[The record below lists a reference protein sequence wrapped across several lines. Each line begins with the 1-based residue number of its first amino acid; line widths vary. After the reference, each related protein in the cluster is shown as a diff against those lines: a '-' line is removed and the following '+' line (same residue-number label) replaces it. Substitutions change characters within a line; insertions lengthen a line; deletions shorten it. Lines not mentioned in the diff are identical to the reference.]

1 MPQSRF
7 QHVGRDVPRVDG
19 YDKVT
24 GRAKYTGDMV
34 LPGML
39 EGRILRS
46 PLPHARI
53 RAVDTSRAEAL
64 DGVRAVVTAKDLS
77 GLDPFYNGRPVVALE
92 KARYVGEPV
101 AALAA
106 EDEHVAEAALA
117 LIDVD
122 YEELPAAL
130 GVDAALAPGAPL
142 IHDDAPGNVCAY
154 ERVEQGDVEEGLA
167 AADRVFEARYT
178 FPSVYH
184 YSMEPHGAVAR
195 WGADRIDL
203 WSSAQHPFLV
213 QGDIARI
220 FGLTRSQVRLQVS
233 FLGGGFGGKSYT
245 KFEPLVVLLSRKAGR
260 PVRLC
265 LSVPEAMV
273 TVRRHGA
280 SVKLRTGV
288 MNDGALVARQAE
300 IHLDTGAFTENT
312 RMVAQLAATR
322 VLGPYRIPHLR
333 SDVYSIHTNAGSA
346 GSFRSVAAPQTLFAC
361 ESQMDEIAA
370 ALEMDP
376 VELRD
381 RNLLKRGETLQP
393 KLRPVDVDLHSSL
406 RRLVTGARWR
416 RRAGR
421 GKDAGK
427 GGAKGAGT
435 AGGTETRGR
444 EPGGPPLGMAC
455 GSTNA
460 GGVLPV
466 SVALVRLGSDGYVS
480 VMAGSTEMGQGVR
493 TTFTQIV
500 AEELALPLD
509 RVQAVSVDT
518 TVTPYDHS
526 TGASRSTTV
535 MGRAV
540 QVAARDLKRQLRAIA
555 AKAFGVTAGKV
566 KVSEGRLVAGDQAMS
581 FTDALA
587 HRFGAVAG
595 EIVGRGTMGPEMV
608 GWKTPVLW
616 EVGMGVAELEID
628 RDTGVLNLASY
639 VSVADVGKAI
649 HPQHCIGQEE
659 GAAMMG
665 IGHTFMEQMVHDDH
679 QLLNPNLV
687 DYRVPRFKDLP
698 AEYHTYLVENRD
710 GIGPYGSRGMGEGGI
725 FSVAPSVCA
734 ALARATGVRI
744 RDLPLTPERVWR
756 ALNEKN

>member
-1 MPQSRF
+1 MAGLSNFR
-7 QHVGRDVPRVDG
+7 HVGRDVPRVDG
-19 YDKVT
+19 VDKVT
-24 GRAKYTGDMV
+24 GRARFTGDIV

-53 RAVDTSRAEAL
+53 RGIDATRAEAL
-64 DGVRAVVTAKDLS
+64 DGVRAVVTASDLS
-77 GLDPFYNGRPVVALE
+77 GLDPFYNGRPVVAVD
-92 KARYVGEPV
+92 KVRYVGEPV
-101 AALAA
+101 AAVAA
-106 EDEHVAEAALA
+106 EDEHAAEAALA

-122 YEELPAAL
+122 YEELPSAL
-130 GVDAALAPGAPL
+130 GMDAALAPGAPL
-142 IHDDAPGNVCAY
+142 IHDGAPGNVCAH
-154 ERVEQGDVEEGLA
+154 ERVEQGDVDQGFA
-167 AADRVFEARYT
+167 ASDRIFEARYT
-178 FPSVYH
+178 FPMVYH
-184 YSMEPHGAVAR
+184 YSMEPHAAVAHY
-195 WGADRIDL
+195 GADGISL

-220 FGLTRSQVRLQVS
+220 FGVTRSQVRLQVS

-280 SVKLRTGV
+280 TVKLKTGV
-288 MNDGALVARQAE
+288 RNDGALTARQAE

-333 SDVYSIHTNAGSA
+333 SDVYSVHTNAGSA
-346 GSFRSVAAPQTLFAC
+346 GSFRSVGAPQTIFAC

-370 ALEMDP
+370 ELGMDP

-381 RNLLKRGETLQP
+381 RNLLKRGERLQP
-393 KLRPVDVDLHSSL
+393 RLRPVDVDLHSSL
-406 RRLVTGARWR
+406 KRLVAGARWR
-416 RRAGR
+416 RRSG
-421 GKDAGK
+421 AGK
-427 GGAKGAGT
+427 L
-435 AGGTETRGR
+435 
-444 EPGGPPLGMAC
+444 PLGMAC

-460 GGVLPV
+460 GGQLPV
-466 SVALVRLGSDGYVS
+466 SVALVRLGPDGHVS
-480 VMAGSTEMGQGVR
+480 ILAGSTEMGQGVR
-493 TTFTQIV
+493 TVFTQIV
-500 AEELALPLD
+500 AEELSLPCN
-509 RVQAVSVDT
+509 RVQVVSVDT

-540 QVAARDLKRQLRAIA
+540 QAAARDLKRQLCAIA
-555 AKAFGVTAGKV
+555 AKAFGVPPGKV
-566 KVSEGRLVAGDQAMS
+566 TLSGGGLVAGEQAMS
-581 FTDALA
+581 FTDALVC
-587 HRFGAVAG
+587 RFGAVAG
-595 EIVGRGTMGPEMV
+595 EFVGRGTMGPEMV
-608 GWKTPVLW
+608 RWQTPVLW
-616 EVGMGVAELEID
+616 EVGMGVAELDMD
-628 RDTGVLNLASY
+628 RDTGALNLASY

-649 HPQHCIGQEE
+649 HPQHCVAQEE

-687 DYRVPRFKDLP
+687 DYRVPKFQDLP
-698 AEYHTYLVENRD
+698 AEFHTLLVENRD

-725 FSVAPSVCA
+725 FPVAPAVVS

-756 ALNEKN
+756 ALRNEG

>member
-7 QHVGRDVPRVDG
+7 KHVGRNVPRVDG
-19 YDKVT
+19 IDKVT
-24 GRAKYTGDMV
+24 GRAKYTGDIV

-53 RAVDTSRAEAL
+53 RAMDTSRAEAL
-64 DGVRAVVTAKDLS
+64 VGVRAVVTAGDLG
-77 GLDPFYNGRPVVALE
+77 GLDPFYNGRPVVAMD

-101 AALAA
+101 AAVAA
-106 EDEHVAEAALA
+106 EDEHTAEAALA

-122 YEELPAAL
+122 YEELPSAL
-130 GVDAALAPGAPL
+130 GMEAALAPGAPV
-142 IHDDAPGNVCAY
+142 IHDDAPGNVCAHA
-154 ERVEQGDVEEGLA
+154 RVEQGDVEAGFA
-167 AADRVFEARYT
+167 AADRIFEGRYT

-184 YSMEPHGAVAR
+184 YSMEPHAAVAR
-195 WGADRIDL
+195 YGADGIDL

-220 FGLTRSQVRLQVS
+220 FGVTRSQVRLQVS
-233 FLGGGFGGKSYT
+233 FLGGGFGGKSYS
-245 KFEPLVVLLSRKAGR
+245 KFEPLAVLLSRKAGR
-260 PVRLC
+260 PVRMG

-280 SVKLRTGV
+280 AVKLKTGV
-288 MNDGALVARQAE
+288 KHDGALVARQAE

-333 SDVYSIHTNAGSA
+333 SDVYSVHTNAGSA

-370 ALEMDP
+370 ELGMDP

-381 RNLLKRGETLQP
+381 RNLLERGEVLQP
-393 KLRPVDVDLHSSL
+393 KLRPVDVNLRSSL
-406 RRLVTGARWR
+406 NRLVSGSRWR
-416 RRAGR
+416 RRAR
-421 GKDAGK
+421 DPKA
-427 GGAKGAGT
+427 
-435 AGGTETRGR
+435 
-444 EPGGPPLGMAC
+444 PLGVAC

-466 SVALVRLGSDGYVS
+466 SVALVRLGADGCVS
-480 VMAGSTEMGQGVR
+480 VLAGSTEMGQGVK

-500 AEELALPLD
+500 AEELGLPRD
-509 RVQAVSVDT
+509 RVQVVPVDT

-540 QVAARDLKRQLRAIA
+540 QAAARDLKRQLRAIA
-555 AKAFGVTAGKV
+555 ARTFGVRAGSV
-566 KVSEGRLVAGDQAMS
+566 KLSEGHLVAGEQALS

-587 HRFGAVAG
+587 RRFGAVAG

-608 GWKTPVLW
+608 EWKTPVLW
-616 EVGMGVAELEID
+616 EVGMGVAELDID
-628 RDTGVLNLASY
+628 RDTGALSLASY

-687 DYRVPRFKDLP
+687 DYRVPKFQDLP
-698 AEYHTYLVENRD
+698 PEYHTFLVENRD

-725 FSVAPSVCA
+725 FSVAPAAVS

-756 ALNEKN
+756 ALRDGR

>member
-1 MPQSRF
+1 MAGLSNFR
-7 QHVGRDVPRVDG
+7 HVGRDVPRVDG
-19 YDKVT
+19 VDKVT
-24 GRAKYTGDMV
+24 GRARFTGDIV

-53 RAVDTSRAEAL
+53 RGIDATRAEAL
-64 DGVRAVVTAKDLS
+64 DGVRAVVTASDLS
-77 GLDPFYNGRPVVALE
+77 GLDPFYNGRPVVAVD
-92 KARYVGEPV
+92 KVRYVGEPV
-101 AALAA
+101 AAVAA
-106 EDEHVAEAALA
+106 EDEHAAEAALA

-122 YEELPAAL
+122 YEELPSAL
-130 GVDAALAPGAPL
+130 GMDAALAPGAPL
-142 IHDDAPGNVCAY
+142 IHDGAPGNVCAH
-154 ERVEQGDVEEGLA
+154 ERVEQGDVDQGFA
-167 AADRVFEARYT
+167 ASDRIFEARYT
-178 FPSVYH
+178 FPMVYH
-184 YSMEPHGAVAR
+184 YSMEPHAAVAHY
-195 WGADRIDL
+195 GADGISL

-220 FGLTRSQVRLQVS
+220 FGVTRSQVRLQVS

-280 SVKLRTGV
+280 TVKLKTGV
-288 MNDGALVARQAE
+288 RNDGVLTARQAE

-333 SDVYSIHTNAGSA
+333 SDVYSVHTNAGSA
-346 GSFRSVAAPQTLFAC
+346 GSFRSVGAPQTIFAC

-370 ALEMDP
+370 ELGLDP

-381 RNLLKRGETLQP
+381 RNLLKRGERLQP
-393 KLRPVDVDLHSSL
+393 RLRPVDVDLHSSL
-406 RRLVTGARWR
+406 KRLVAGARWR
-416 RRAGR
+416 RRSGE
-421 GKDAGK
+421 GKL
-427 GGAKGAGT
+427 
-435 AGGTETRGR
+435 
-444 EPGGPPLGMAC
+444 PLGMAC

-460 GGVLPV
+460 GGQLPV
-466 SVALVRLGSDGYVS
+466 SVALVRLGPDGHVS
-480 VMAGSTEMGQGVR
+480 VLAGSTEMGQGVK
-493 TTFTQIV
+493 TVFTQIV
-500 AEELALPLD
+500 AEELSLPRS
-509 RVQAVSVDT
+509 RVQVVSVDT

-540 QVAARDLKRQLRAIA
+540 QAAARDLKRQLRAIA
-555 AKAFGVTAGKV
+555 AKAFGVTPGKV
-566 KVSEGRLVAGDQAMS
+566 TLSEGGLVAGEQAMS
-581 FTDALA
+581 FTDALVC
-587 HRFGAVAG
+587 RFGAVAG
-595 EIVGRGTMGPEMV
+595 EFVGRGTMGPEMV
-608 GWKTPVLW
+608 RWQTPVLW
-616 EVGMGVAELEID
+616 EVGMGVAELDID
-628 RDTGVLNLASY
+628 PDTGALNLASY

-649 HPQHCIGQEE
+649 HPQHCVAQEE

-687 DYRVPRFKDLP
+687 DYRVPKFQDLP
-698 AEYHTYLVENRD
+698 AEFHTLLVENRD

-725 FSVAPSVCA
+725 FPVAPAVVS

-756 ALNEKN
+756 ALRNEG

>member
-1 MPQSRF
+1 MPRSSF
-7 QHVGRDVPRVDG
+7 QHVGRAVPRVDG
-19 YDKVT
+19 FDKVT
-24 GRAKYTGDMV
+24 GRARYTGDIV

-53 RAVDTSRAEAL
+53 RAIDTSRAEAL
-64 DGVRAVVTAKDLS
+64 DGVLAVVTATDLA
-77 GLDPFYNGRPVVALE
+77 GLDPFYNGRPVVAME
-92 KARYVGEPV
+92 KVRYVGEPV
-101 AALAA
+101 AAVAA
-106 EDEHVAEAALA
+106 EDEHTAEAALP
-117 LIDVD
+117 LIEVD
-122 YEELPAAL
+122 YEELPSAL
-130 GVDAALAPGAPL
+130 GTDAALAPGAPL
-142 IHDDAPGNVCAY
+142 IHDDAPGNVCAH
-154 ERVEQGDVEEGLA
+154 ERVEQGDVDAGFAASERIFEE
-167 AADRVFEARYT
+167 RYT

-184 YSMEPHGAVAR
+184 YSMEPHAAVAR
-195 WGADRIDL
+195 WAADGIDL

-213 QGDIARI
+213 QADIARI
-220 FGLTRSQVRLQVS
+220 FGRTRSQVRLRAPY
-233 FLGGGFGGKSYT
+233 LGGGFGGKSYS

-260 PVRLC
+260 PVRVC

-280 SVKLRTGV
+280 VVRLKTGV
-288 MNDGALVARQAE
+288 KSDGTLVARQAE
-300 IHLDTGAFTENT
+300 IRLDTGAFTENT

-333 SDVYSIHTNAGSA
+333 SDVYSVHTNAGSA
-346 GSFRSVAAPQTLFAC
+346 GSFRSVGAPQTLFAC

-370 ALEMDP
+370 ALGMDP
-376 VELRD
+376 VALRE
-381 RNLLKRGETLQP
+381 RNLLKRGEILQP
-393 KLRPVDVDLHSSL
+393 RLRPVDVNLRSSL
-406 RRLVTGARWR
+406 RRLVSGARWR
-416 RRAGR
+416 RRTRAAG
-421 GKDAGK
+421 A
-427 GGAKGAGT
+427 
-435 AGGTETRGR
+435 
-444 EPGGPPLGMAC
+444 PLGMAC

-460 GGVLPV
+460 GGQLPV
-466 SVALVRLGSDGYVS
+466 SVALVRLGADGHVS
-480 VMAGSTEMGQGVR
+480 ILAGSTEMGQGVR

-500 AEELALPLD
+500 AEELALPLH

-540 QVAARDLKRQLRAIA
+540 QAAARDLKRQLRAIA

-566 KVSEGRLVAGDQAMS
+566 SVSDGRLVAGERSMS
-581 FTDALA
+581 FRDALA
-587 HRFGAVAG
+587 RRFGAVAG
-595 EIVGRGTMGPEMV
+595 EFIGRGTMDPNMV
-608 GWKTPVLW
+608 RWQTPVLW
-616 EVGMGVAELEID
+616 EVGMGVAELDID
-628 RDTGVLNLASY
+628 RDTGALQLASY

-649 HPQHCIGQEE
+649 HPQHCVAQEE

-687 DYRVPRFKDLP
+687 DYRVPKFQDLP
-698 AEYHTYLVENRD
+698 AEFHTLLVENRD

-725 FSVAPSVCA
+725 FSVAPSVA
-734 ALARATGVRI
+734 SALARATGVRI

-756 ALNEKN
+756 ALNGSRTGEARVESGAFVPDG

>member
-1 MPQSRF
+1 MPRSRF
-7 QHVGRDVPRVDG
+7 QHVGRNVPRVDG
-19 YDKVT
+19 FDKVT
-24 GRAKYTGDMV
+24 GRAKYTGDIV

-53 RAVDTSRAEAL
+53 RAIDASRAEAL
-64 DGVRAVVTAKDLS
+64 GGVRAVVTAKDLS

-92 KARYVGEPV
+92 KVRYVGEPV
-101 AALAA
+101 AAVAA
-106 EDEHVAEAALA
+106 DDEHIAEAALA

-142 IHDDAPGNVCAY
+142 IHDDAPGNVCAH
-154 ERVEQGDVEEGLA
+154 ERVGQGDVEQGFA
-167 AADRVFEARYT
+167 ASDRVFEGRYT

-195 WGADRIDL
+195 WGADSIDL

-220 FGLTRSQVRLQVS
+220 FGVTRSQVRLQVS
-233 FLGGGFGGKSYT
+233 FLGGGFGGKSYS

-280 SVKLRTGV
+280 AVKLRTGV
-288 MNDGALVARQAE
+288 MNDGTLVARQAE
-300 IHLDTGAFTENT
+300 IRLDTGAFTENT

-333 SDVYSIHTNAGSA
+333 SDVYSVHTNAGSA
-346 GSFRSVAAPQTLFAC
+346 GSFRSVAAPQTIFAC

-370 ALEMDP
+370 ALGMDP

-381 RNLLKRGETLQP
+381 RNLLQRGEVLQP
-393 KLRPVDVDLHSSL
+393 KLRPVDVHLHSSL
-406 RRLVTGARWR
+406 KRLVSRSRWR
-416 RRAGR
+416 RRAR
-421 GKDAGK
+421 DRRA
-427 GGAKGAGT
+427 
-435 AGGTETRGR
+435 
-444 EPGGPPLGMAC
+444 PLGMAC

-466 SVALVRLGSDGYVS
+466 SVALVRLGADGHVS
-480 VMAGSTEMGQGVR
+480 ILAGSTEMGQGVK

-500 AEELALPLD
+500 AEELALPRE
-509 RVQAVSVDT
+509 RVRPVPVDT

-540 QVAARDLKRQLRAIA
+540 LAAARDLKRQLRAIA
-555 AKAFGVTAGKV
+555 AKSFGVTAGKV
-566 KVSEGRLVAGDQAMS
+566 TLSEGRLVAGEREMS

-587 HRFGAVAG
+587 CRFGAVAG

-616 EVGMGVAELEID
+616 EVGMGVAELDID
-628 RDTGVLNLASY
+628 RDTGALKLASY

-687 DYRVPRFKDLP
+687 DYRVPKFKDLP

-725 FSVAPSVCA
+725 FSVAPSVVS

-756 ALNEKN
+756 ALRNQE

>member
-19 YDKVT
+19 FDKVT
-24 GRAKYTGDMV
+24 GRAKYTGDIV
-34 LPGML
+34 LHGML

-46 PLPHARI
+46 PLPHARV
-53 RAVDTSRAEAL
+53 RAVDTSKAEAL
-64 DGVRAVVTAKDLS
+64 DGVRAVVTAGDLA

-92 KARYVGEPV
+92 KVRYVGEPV
-101 AALAA
+101 AAVAA
-106 EDEHVAEAALA
+106 EDEHTAEAALA

-122 YEELPAAL
+122 YEELPSAL
-130 GVDAALAPGAPL
+130 GMDAALAPGAPL
-142 IHDDAPGNVCAY
+142 IHDDAPGNVCAH
-154 ERVEQGDVEEGLA
+154 ERVEQGDVEEGFA
-167 AADRVFEARYT
+167 ASDRVFEGRYT
-178 FPSVYH
+178 FPMVYH
-184 YSMEPHGAVAR
+184 YSMEPHAAVAR
-195 WGADRIDL
+195 YGADGIDL

-213 QGDIARI
+213 EGDIARI
-220 FGLTRSQVRLQVS
+220 FGMTRSQVRLRVPY
-233 FLGGGFGGKSYT
+233 LGGGFGGKSYT
-245 KFEPLVVLLSRKAGR
+245 KFEPLVVVLSRKAGR

-280 SVKLRTGV
+280 VVELRTGV
-288 MNDGALVARQAE
+288 KNDGTLVARQAE
-300 IHLDTGAFTENT
+300 IRLDTGAFTENT

-333 SDVYSIHTNAGSA
+333 SDVYSVHTNAGSA
-346 GSFRSVAAPQTLFAC
+346 GSFRSVAAPQTIFAC

-370 ALEMDP
+370 ELGMDP

-393 KLRPVDVDLHSSL
+393 RLRPVDVNLRSSL
-406 RRLVTGARWR
+406 RRLVAGARWH

-421 GKDAGK
+421 GNDAGK
-427 GGAKGAGT
+427 GRVKGAGT
-435 AGGTETRGR
+435 GSGTETGGR

-466 SVALVRLGSDGYVS
+466 SVALVRLGPDGYVA

-509 RVQAVSVDT
+509 RVRAVSVDT

-540 QVAARDLKRQLRAIA
+540 QAAARDLKRQLRAIA
-555 AKAFGVTAGKV
+555 AKAFGVTTGKV
-566 KVSEGRLVAGDQAMS
+566 SLSQGQLVAGEQAMS
-581 FTDALA
+581 FTDALER
-587 HRFGAVAG
+587 RFGAVAG
-595 EIVGRGTMGPEMV
+595 EIVGRGTMDPNMV
-608 GWKTPVLW
+608 RWQTPVLW
-616 EVGMGVAELEID
+616 EVGMGVAELDID
-628 RDTGVLNLASY
+628 RDTGALNLVSY

-687 DYRVPRFKDLP
+687 DYRVPKFEDLP
-698 AEYHTYLVENRD
+698 AEFHTLLVENRD

-725 FSVAPSVCA
+725 FSVAPSVVS

-756 ALNEKN
+756 ALREEG

>member
-1 MPQSRF
+1 MPQSSF

-19 YDKVT
+19 VDKVT
-24 GRAKYTGDMV
+24 GQARYTGDIV

-53 RAVDTSRAEAL
+53 RAIDTSKAEAL
-64 DGVRAVVTAKDLS
+64 RGVRAVVTAKDLS
-77 GLDPFYNGRPVVALE
+77 GIDPFYNGRPVVAMG
-92 KARYVGEPV
+92 KVRYVGEPV
-101 AALAA
+101 AAVAA
-106 EDEHVAEAALA
+106 EDEHTAEAALA

-122 YEELPAAL
+122 YEELPSVL
-130 GVDAALAPGAPL
+130 GMDAALAPGAPM
-142 IHDDAPGNVCAY
+142 IHEDAPGNVCAY
-154 ERVEQGDVEEGLA
+154 ERVEQGDVDQGFA
-167 AADRVFEARYT
+167 ASDRVFEARYT
-178 FPSVYH
+178 FPMVYH

-195 WGADRIDL
+195 YGADGIDL

-220 FGLTRSQVRLQVS
+220 FGVTRSQVRLRVS
-233 FLGGGFGGKSYT
+233 FLGGGFGGKSYS

-280 SVKLRTGV
+280 TVNLKTGV
-288 MNDGALVARQAE
+288 MNDGTLVARQAE

-333 SDVYSIHTNAGSA
+333 SDVYSVHTNAGSA
-346 GSFRSVAAPQTLFAC
+346 GSFRSVAAPQTIFAC

-370 ALEMDP
+370 DLEMDP
-376 VELRD
+376 VALRD
-381 RNLLKRGETLQP
+381 MNLLKRGEILQP
-393 KLRPVDVDLHSSL
+393 KLRPVDVNLRSSL
-406 RRLVTGARWR
+406 RRLVAASRWR
-416 RRAGR
+416 RRAGVR
-421 GKDAGK
+421 KA
-427 GGAKGAGT
+427 
-435 AGGTETRGR
+435 
-444 EPGGPPLGMAC
+444 PLGMAC

-466 SVALVRLGSDGYVS
+466 SVALVRLGPDGHVS
-480 VMAGSTEMGQGVR
+480 ILAGSTEMGQGVK

-500 AEELALPLD
+500 AEELALPRD
-509 RVQAVSVDT
+509 RVRVVPVDT

-540 QVAARDLKRQLRAIA
+540 QAAARDLKRQLRAIA
-555 AKAFGVTAGKV
+555 AKAFGVTPGKV
-566 KVSEGRLVAGDQAMS
+566 AVSEGRLVAGEQEMS

-587 HRFGAVAG
+587 CRFGVVAG

-608 GWKTPVLW
+608 RWKTPVLW
-616 EVGMGVAELEID
+616 EVGMGVAELDID
-628 RDTGVLNLASY
+628 RDTGAAKLVSY

-665 IGHTFMEQMVHDDH
+665 IGHTFMEQMIHDDH

-687 DYRVPRFKDLP
+687 DYRVPKFEDLP
-698 AEYHTYLVENRD
+698 GEFHTFLVENRD

-725 FSVAPSVCA
+725 FSVAPSVVS

-756 ALNEKN
+756 ALRNQG